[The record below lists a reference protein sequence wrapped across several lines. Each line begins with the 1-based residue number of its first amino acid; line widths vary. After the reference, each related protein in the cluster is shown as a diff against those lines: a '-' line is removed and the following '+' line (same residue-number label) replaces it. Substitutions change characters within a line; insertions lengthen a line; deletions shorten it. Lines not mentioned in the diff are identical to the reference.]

1 MFLSLG
7 PLPARPDAIP
17 LAAQLAGLATAD
29 VMRLLTGTFPR
40 ILLRNAPEPEALLAA
55 FQAEGYLA
63 WASDPAQV
71 QSDAQRMVLR
81 DLSWTEDGF
90 LAQDGQGR
98 SQACPFAAVRLL
110 QRGTRTHAATVL
122 ETSTSRKVDL
132 GRALL
137 SGGMMITKKVTTT
150 TERTTHAKEPF
161 LLVQRSDGLPDLMIY
176 EHRMSYQCL
185 GTAMGHATLANLGLL
200 VAKFQS
206 LCPQAPLDDRVNRPG
221 FVAGLPM
228 LGLDPVDLGLFLVS
242 EARQRGC

>member
-17 LAAQLAGLATAD
+17 RAAQLAGLALSDAA
-29 VMRLLTGTFPR
+29 RLLAGTFPR
-40 ILLRNAPEPEALLAA
+40 ILLRNAPEPEVLIAALK
-55 FQAEGYLA
+55 AEGYLA

-71 QSDAQRMVLR
+71 QGDTQRMLLR
-81 DLSWTEDGF
+81 DLQWTEAGF
-90 LAQDGQGR
+90 QAQD
-98 SQACPFAAVRLL
+98 SQSIQTCPFAAVRLL

-161 LLVQRSDGLPDLMIY
+161 LLVQRNDGLPDLMIY

-185 GTAMGHATLANLGLL
+185 GATMGHATLVNLGLL

-221 FVAGLPM
+221 FIAGLPM

-242 EARQRGC
+242 EARLRGC

>member
-7 PLPARPDAIP
+7 ALPARPDAIP
-17 LAAQLAGLATAD
+17 RAAQLAGLATAD
-29 VMRLLTGTFPR
+29 AVRLLTGTFPR
-40 ILLRNAPEPEALLAA
+40 ILLRNVPEPEALVAA
-55 FQAEGYLA
+55 LQAEGYLA
-63 WASDPAQV
+63 WASNPAQV
-71 QSDAQRMVLR
+71 QGDARRMLLR
-81 DLSWTEDGF
+81 DLQWTEDGF
-90 LAQDGQGR
+90 LAQDGQGT
-98 SQACPFAAVRLL
+98 QHCPFAAVRLF

-161 LLVQRSDGLPDLMIY
+161 LLVQRNDGLPDLMIY

-185 GTAMGHATLANLGLL
+185 GAAMGHATLVNLGLL

-221 FVAGLPM
+221 FIAGLPM

-242 EARQRGC
+242 EARLRSC